1 MPRPATAA
9 LWLGLTIALSPTSA
23 LAYCFSAACGEGEQ
37 STLCDGDALPRGGCA
52 PLSWPSA
59 CMGYSVHTGGS
70 RRVDAETA
78 ELITELAFDAWRVA
92 DCGGQRPGFVAQ
104 NLGFVECA
112 SVEYNKDA
120 GNANVIVFRDD
131 AWPHPDTGHNIALTT
146 TTFDPNTGA
155 LLDAD
160 IELNS
165 ASYELSVSDDDVQ
178 FDLLSV
184 LTHEIGH
191 FLGLSHSDDAEA
203 TMFAS
208 YEPGT
213 TELRT
218 LEADDQLAICT
229 LYPPTP
235 GLDESCNPLP
245 RHGFSPYCKGEQL
258 EGDCSFGRSGG
269 SPGALGVGMLLAAGL
284 GLRRLRARASIR
296 ARASRPRHR
305 RSP

>member
-1 MPRPATAA
+1 MTRPTVAA
-9 LWLGLTIALSPTSA
+9 LWLGLVSTFTPASSS
-23 LAYCFSAACGEGEQ
+23 AYCFSAACGDAEQ
-37 STLCDGDALPRGGCA
+37 SSLCDGDALPRGGCA

-59 CMGYSVHTGGS
+59 CMGYSVNAAGS
-70 RRVDAETA
+70 RRIDARTA
-78 ELITELAFDAWRVA
+78 ELITELAFDAWLVA
-92 DCGGQRPGFVAQ
+92 DCDGQRPGLVAQ
-104 NLGFVECA
+104 NLGLVECGA
-112 SVEYNKDA
+112 VEYNKDA

-146 TTFDPNTGA
+146 TTFDPNTGE

-165 ASYELSVSDDDVQ
+165 ASYELSVSDDEVQ
-178 FDLLSV
+178 FDLLAV

-191 FLGLSHSDDAEA
+191 FFGLSHSDDPEA

-218 LEADDQLAICT
+218 LELDDQLAICT
-229 LYPPTP
+229 LYPPRA

-245 RHGFSPYCKGEQL
+245 RHGFSAYCKGEQP
-258 EGDCSFGRSGG
+258 EGDCSFGRSTKPRG
-269 SPGALGVGMLLAAGL
+269 PLAFAALVGASLW
-284 GLRRLRARASIR
+284 LRRRRGT
-296 ARASRPRHR
+296 RPR
-305 RSP
+305 